1 MNETELQQVQ
11 ELIQTVAP
19 NIWVQAGIIAAAGLL
34 VAKLAEWFLFAV
46 IGKLTGRTKTVLD
59 DKVIRLLHRPVFNTF
74 AIFGLMAATVSLK
87 DALDERA
94 LVVTIAILQS
104 IIILSWVVFLV
115 RASGLILHGMERQ
128 ENRFNFAQKDTV
140 PLLRNLAIVFLL
152 LAGTYAI
159 MLAWDIDVTGLL
171 ASAGIVGLA
180 LSFAAQD
187 TLSHLFAGV
196 AILADRPYRIGD
208 MIVLDTGERGEV
220 TFIGL
225 RSTRLLTRD
234 DVEIIIPN
242 GVMGSAK
249 ITNETGGEQSPYRIR
264 AVVGTAYGSD
274 VEHVLEVLE
283 DIAANNEHLLQDPAP
298 RARFRLFGA
307 SSLDFELLAWIRD
320 PALRGLRVHELN
332 IAIYKRFAAENI
344 AIPFPQQDVYIKQ
357 LPDNSANG

>member
-1 MNETELQQVQ
+1 MNEENLQEVQ
-11 ELIQTVAP
+11 QIVQTLAP
-19 NIWVQAGIIAAAGLL
+19 NVWVQAAIIAIVGILI
-34 VAKLAEWFLFAV
+34 AKIAEWFLFAV
-46 IGKLTGRTKTVLD
+46 IGRITGQTKTVLD
-59 DKVIRLLHRPVFNTF
+59 DNVIRLLHQPVFNTL
-74 AIFGLMAATVSLK
+74 AIFGLMAATYSLTEQLGPQ
-87 DALDERA
+87 ALG
-94 LVVTIAILQS
+94 VTIALLKS
-104 IIILSWVVFLV
+104 IIIFSWVIFLI
-115 RASGLILHGMERQ
+115 RSSGLILNGMQRQ
-128 ENRFNFAQKDTV
+128 EKRFNFAQRDTV

-152 LAGTYAI
+152 LSGTYAI

-208 MIVLDTGERGEV
+208 VIVLDTGERGEV

-249 ITNETGGEQSPYRIR
+249 ITNETGGEDSPYRIR
-264 AVVGTAYGSD
+264 AMVGAAYGSD
-274 VEHVLEVLE
+274 VEHVLRALEEVAKE
-283 DIAANNEHLLQDPAP
+283 NENLLQNPAP

-307 SSLDFELLAWIRD
+307 SSLDFELLAWIKD
-320 PALRGLRVHELN
+320 PAMRGLRVHELN
-332 IAIYKRFAAENI
+332 CAIYNRFAKENI

-357 LPDNSANG
+357 LPDTSDD